1 MEKRPPTEN
10 VVHLLGPMTR
20 CFAIAQTQW
29 RGEEAGLN
37 RELIGPKIF
46 FPGAAGVGHFS
57 TSSLA
62 HAK

>member
-46 FPGAAGVGHFS
+46 FPVL
-57 TSSLA
+57 LA
-62 HAK
+62 LAIFLLARSC